1 MSWGAVTGGKGR
13 FGGTRSLPE
22 GGLRGSSGARPRGV
36 TVRAGSRRGSS
47 GACWR
52 GRRTRHEPGH
62 GLGAGR
68 RGAGRRSR
76 RKAAGAARGGGVSAG
91 RGDSP
96 RPGRGRGQPPLAGPG
111 PSGSPCGR
119 GRGLRGRRLLHTR
132 RRRLLLSLADDSPS
146 SRCWGSP
153 GRRCHI
159 WAAWHVEAEDGPQPG
174 AGVWNVSG
182 HCGCSLVC
190 PDAVG
195 ASGCPEGRAEL
206 AAGPRRAG
214 SHRPKRGKGCL
225 AEFVPMTHRVL
236 LGGGPE
242 PAPGATPAP
251 RPTPCLWLRL
261 ARLGSAQLGHGW
273 APPPTGGCSRAPWR
287 SARPARPPQPSSGPH
302 PAARPTHGL
311 VPPPRQMQGSS
322 LSRGRAGPR
331 PSGGS
336 RGWCRAGLGKLGP
349 QGRQEAGGDAEAA
362 GLASGP
368 PPAPTRARGP
378 APGPEPTGTT
388 AELHGPPSAL
398 AWTSPGRSPC
408 RSPRPAGSHTRAG
421 PPVQRRPH
429 PQARQRRIP
438 EATGQRPPW
447 GHY

>member
-1 MSWGAVTGGKGR
+1 M
-13 FGGTRSLPE
+13 
-22 GGLRGSSGARPRGV
+22 

-132 RRRLLLSLADDSPS
+132 RRRLLLSLVDDSPS

-214 SHRPKRGKGCL
+214 SHRLKRGKGCL

-251 RPTPCLWLRL
+251 RPTPCLRLRL

-336 RGWCRAGLGKLGP
+336 RGVQGRAWQARS

-368 PPAPTRARGP
+368 RPAPTRARGP

-408 RSPRPAGSHTRAG
+408 CSPRPAGSHTRAG

>member
-1 MSWGAVTGGKGR
+1 M
-13 FGGTRSLPE
+13 
-22 GGLRGSSGARPRGV
+22 

-132 RRRLLLSLADDSPS
+132 RRRLLLSRADDSPS

-225 AEFVPMTHRVL
+225 AEFVPITHRVL

-336 RGWCRAGLGKLGP
+336 RGGAGP
-349 QGRQEAGGDAEAA
+349 
-362 GLASGP
+362 GLASSVPRAGRRREVTLKLRGSRLAPAP
-368 PPAPTRARGP
+368 PPPGLAAPLLVRSPQGPLQSSTGLPPPWPGPARAGPRAARHGRRAATRGP
-378 APGPEPTGTT
+378 APRCSGDPIRRLGRGAFLRPRASGPLGGITEDT
-388 AELHGPPSAL
+388 ASG
-398 AWTSPGRSPC
+398 
-408 RSPRPAGSHTRAG
+408 
-421 PPVQRRPH
+421 VV
-429 PQARQRRIP
+429 
-438 EATGQRPPW
+438 
-447 GHY
+447 